1 MHRRHFIAASF
12 SFGTAALLGQTS
24 ATEGDKKP
32 EPKMTW
38 HDPQQWGVEGRAWP
52 DQQRQRYYDRL
63 PASAEGKVTKAVWG
77 LSRQSAGMAVRFK
90 SNSSTI
96 QVRYRVMSPELAKP
110 HIPATGASGVDLYAR
125 DASGNWR
132 WVGVSKPTGQEISAT
147 LASKIP
153 KEPREWMIYLPLFN
167 GVETLEIGVE
177 EGATFEGL
185 PPRDKGLIVFYG
197 TSITHGACASRP
209 GMTHVAILGRRLDRP
224 TLNLGFSGNGR
235 MDEAVGDFL
244 VQLDSTVFV
253 IDCLPNMGPAEVTER
268 TIPLVKQLR
277 AARPETPILLVE
289 SRRNTDSWIS
299 PSLQTLH
306 SNKHNAL
313 KVEFEKLKKEG
324 VQQLF
329 YLGGNDLLGD
339 DADASTDGSHP
350 SDLGFYRQ
358 ADAFEPVLRDILKR

>member
-12 SFGTAALLGQTS
+12 SFGTATLLGQTP
-24 ATEGDKKP
+24 EGEKKP

-38 HDPQQWGVEGRAWP
+38 HDPQQWGLEGRAWP
-52 DQQRQRYYDRL
+52 DQQRLRYYDRL

-77 LSRQSAGMAVRFK
+77 LSRESAGMAVRFK
-90 SNSSTI
+90 STSSTI
-96 QVRYRVMSPELAKP
+96 QVRYKLVSPELAKP
-110 HIPATGASGVDLYAR
+110 HIPATGASGVDLYAK
-125 DASGNWR
+125 DGAGKWK
-132 WVGVSKPTGQEISAT
+132 WVGVSKPTKQEVSAT
-147 LASKIP
+147 LVSKIS

-177 EGATFEGL
+177 EGAVFEGL
-185 PPRDKGLIVFYG
+185 PPREKDLVVFYG

-209 GMTHVAILGRRLDRP
+209 GMTHVAILGRRLDVP

-235 MDEAVGDFL
+235 MDAAVGDYL
-244 VQLDSTVFV
+244 KQLDPAVFV
-253 IDCLPNMGPAEVTER
+253 IDCLPNMAPEQVTER
-268 TIPLVKQLR
+268 TVPLVKQLR

-299 PSLQTLH
+299 PSLQALH

-313 KVEFEKLKKEG
+313 RVEFETLKAEG
-324 VQQLF
+324 VKGLF

-358 ADAFEPVLRDILKR
+358 ADAFEPVLREILTR

>member
-12 SFGTAALLGQTS
+12 SFGTATLLAQTP
-24 ATEGDKKP
+24 AAEGEKKP
-32 EPKMTW
+32 EQKMTW

-52 DQQRQRYYDRL
+52 DQKRLSYYDRL
-63 PASAEGKVTKAVWG
+63 PASAEGKVPKPVWG
-77 LSRQSAGMAVRFK
+77 LSRQSAGIAVRFK
-90 SNSSTI
+90 SNSSII
-96 QVRYRVMSPELAKP
+96 QVRYKVTSAELAKP

-125 DASGNWR
+125 DGAGKWK
-132 WVGVSKPTGQEISAT
+132 WVGVSKPTRQEMSET
-147 LASKIP
+147 LASKVP

-185 PPRDKGLIVFYG
+185 APREKDVVVFYG

-209 GMTHVAILGRRLDRP
+209 GMTHVAILGRRLDVP
-224 TLNLGFSGNGR
+224 TVNLGFSGNGR
-235 MDEAVGDFL
+235 MDASVGEYL
-244 VQLDSTVFV
+244 AQLDPAVFV
-253 IDCLPNMGPAEVTER
+253 IDCLPNMSPEQVTER
-268 TIPLVKQLR
+268 TVPLVKQLR
-277 AARPETPILLVE
+277 AARQDTPILLVE

-299 PSLQTLH
+299 PQLQTLH
-306 SNKHNAL
+306 TNKHNSL

-324 VQQLF
+324 VKGLF
-329 YLGGNDLLGD
+329 YLEGNDLLGD

-358 ADAFEPVLRDILKR
+358 ADAFEPMLREILKR